1 MQDSGEFD
9 EAEAA
14 FLRAN
19 KPREAIEMYTHQQQ
33 WSAALRVAQAH
44 DAASVT
50 AILRQKGDTLVAAE
64 KLADA
69 EAVFTQAHAPE
80 RAVRAYR
87 NAGQWEDAL
96 RVARHWQPELVAET
110 EAARAAA
117 THGSGASGDGSLAV
131 RLQQARM
138 LERQVLPP
146 CSARACCCRVLQ
158 TLCPQPAVTSSR
170 FWQPFTRASADRCPL
185 IRGRTK
191 RLWKRTWPCRPETAW
206 TLSFLLRHGRPVRGS
221 RPSVCRAA
229 QQM

>member
-1 MQDSGEFD
+1 MVCIQDNGEFD

-50 AILRQKGDTLVAAE
+50 AILRQQGDALVTAG

-69 EAVFTQAHAPE
+69 ETVFTKAHAPE

-117 THGSGASGDGSLAV
+117 THGPGAGGDGGVAA
-131 RLQQARM
+131 RLQQARL
-138 LERQVLPP
+138 LERQVFPQAL
-146 CSARACCCRVLQ
+146 SSFAAAACCGHY
-158 TLCPQPAVTSSR
+158 AVVAFASSGL
-170 FWQPFTRASADRCPL
+170 WWLLMHALTG
-185 IRGRTK
+185 GR
-191 RLWKRTWPCRPETAW
+191 
-206 TLSFLLRHGRPVRGS
+206 
-221 RPSVCRAA
+221 
-229 QQM
+229 

>member
-1 MQDSGEFD
+1 MYLQDSGAFEA
-9 EAEAA
+9 AEAA
-14 FLRAN
+14 FLLAN

-50 AILRQKGDTLVAAE
+50 AILRQKGDALVAAD
-64 KLADA
+64 KLTDA

-87 NAGQWEDAL
+87 NAGRWEDAL

-117 THGSGASGDGSLAV
+117 AHGSNAGGDGGLSA

-138 LERQVLPP
+138 LERQV
-146 CSARACCCRVLQ
+146 CSYTARFMLFEHA
-158 TLCPQPAVTSSR
+158 A
-170 FWQPFTRASADRCPL
+170 
-185 IRGRTK
+185 
-191 RLWKRTWPCRPETAW
+191 PCRT
-206 TLSFLLRHGRPVRGS
+206 RVVHS
-221 RPSVCRAA
+221 RRLDRAA
-229 QQM
+229 AAVHTPTDSH